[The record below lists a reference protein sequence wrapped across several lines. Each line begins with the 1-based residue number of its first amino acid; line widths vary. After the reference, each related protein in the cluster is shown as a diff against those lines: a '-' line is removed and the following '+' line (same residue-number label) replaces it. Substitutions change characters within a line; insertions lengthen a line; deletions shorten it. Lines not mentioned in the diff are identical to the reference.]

1 MIAIHG
7 IEARGRHGV
16 LAAERELGQPFIVD
30 IEMDVDVTA
39 ASHSDDLADTVNYA
53 DVALA
58 AVRIIEGPPF
68 HLIERLAGAIA
79 DDVLSLDRVDR
90 VTVTVHKPQAPI
102 PAAFGDVTVT
112 VVRP

>member
-1 MIAIHG
+1 MIAIRG

-30 IEMDVDVTA
+30 IELDVDVTT

-58 AVRIIEGPPF
+58 ALRIVEGPTF
-68 HLIERLAGAIA
+68 QLIERLAGAIA
-79 DDVLSLDRVDR
+79 DQILTFDRVDR
-90 VTVTVHKPQAPI
+90 VSVTVHKPQAPI
-102 PAAFGDVTVT
+102 PAAFDDVTVT